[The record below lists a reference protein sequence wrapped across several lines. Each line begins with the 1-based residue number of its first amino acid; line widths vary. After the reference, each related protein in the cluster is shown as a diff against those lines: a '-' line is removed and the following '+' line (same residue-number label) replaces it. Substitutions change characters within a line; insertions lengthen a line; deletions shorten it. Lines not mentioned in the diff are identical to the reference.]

1 MVLELSAW
9 TEGSLDLLRRCN
21 TPEMTTYLGGPETEL
36 KLISRH
42 VRYLG
47 YAQDDPIVAWPLLVL
62 VDGDAVGSLNY
73 WRTAG
78 GYEMGWAIAPEH
90 QGRGYATA
98 AVLAGLEHA
107 RAQRLTGRFSATP
120 SVDNAASNGVA
131 RSAGFTLL
139 RQLEIE
145 YPPGH
150 TMQANEWVLDL
161 R

>member
-1 MVLELSAW
+1 MLELAPWS
-9 TEGSLDLLRRCN
+9 EDSLDLLRRCN
-21 TPEMTTYLGGPETEL
+21 VPAMTVYLGGPETEQ

-47 YAQDDPIVAWPLLVL
+47 YLQDDPIVAWPLRVIAH
-62 VDGDAVGSLNY
+62 GEAVGSLNY
-73 WRTAG
+73 WKTDE

-90 QGRGYATA
+90 QGHGYAKA
-98 AVLAGLEHA
+98 AVLAALEHA
-107 RAQRLTGRFSATP
+107 RDHGITGRFHATP

-139 RQLEIE
+139 RTLEIE

-150 TMQANEWVLDL
+150 SMQANDWVLDL